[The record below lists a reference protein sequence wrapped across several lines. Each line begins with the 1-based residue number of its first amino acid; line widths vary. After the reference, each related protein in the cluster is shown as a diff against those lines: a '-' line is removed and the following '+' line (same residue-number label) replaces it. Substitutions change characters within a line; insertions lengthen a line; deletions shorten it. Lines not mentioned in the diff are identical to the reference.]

1 LENQPADTAVTFNQ
15 TLGVSLPVY
24 QSALLA
30 AIPEPGHYALGAGA
44 LSLLAVLWHRHRSR
58 GRR

>member
-1 LENQPADTAVTFNQ
+1 MTLNQ

-24 QSALLA
+24 QSTLLA

-44 LSLLAVLWHRHRSR
+44 LSLLAVLWHRHRSQ

>member
-1 LENQPADTAVTFNQ
+1 LENQPANTAVTLNQ
-15 TLGVSLPVY
+15 TLGVSLPAY

-44 LSLLAVLWHRHRSR
+44 LSLLAVLWHR
-58 GRR
+58 RRQPRR